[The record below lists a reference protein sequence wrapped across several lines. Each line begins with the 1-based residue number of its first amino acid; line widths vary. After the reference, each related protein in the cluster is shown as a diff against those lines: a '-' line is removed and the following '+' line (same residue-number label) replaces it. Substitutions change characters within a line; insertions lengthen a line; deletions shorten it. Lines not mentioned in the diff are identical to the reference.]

1 MLEVIHKGTNQVK
14 KFKINMLDYKY
25 ELFKMEPNESI
36 TNIFTNFIDIMNNS
50 KSLSTVQKYFLW
62 LYFRFQR
69 SKITF

>member
-36 TNIFTNFIDIMNNS
+36 TNIFTKFIDITNNS
-50 KSLSTVQKYFLW
+50 KSLSIVQKYFLW
-62 LYFRFQR
+62 LYFRFQ
-69 SKITF
+69 